1 MTDRVLTLRDIEFHI
16 EHSKSDVK
24 DGVKTFFSMRYSALR
39 EDPNYE
45 GQNESRLLSEWVEIC
60 PELAKII
67 KQETLILSFS
77 SERIRAK
84 SFLQEQAA
92 AWIED
97 LETTE
102 VFDNSNI
109 DPEVLLTEAKKL
121 SKTLREKA
129 KKAKQ

>member
-1 MTDRVLTLRDIEFHI
+1 M
-16 EHSKSDVK
+16 
-24 DGVKTFFSMRYSALR
+24 
-39 EDPNYE
+39 
-45 GQNESRLLSEWVEIC
+45 
-60 PELAKII
+60 
-67 KQETLILSFS
+67 SFS

-84 SFLQEQAA
+84 SFLLEQAA

-129 KKAKQ
+129 KKAK

>member
-67 KQETLILSFS
+67 K
-77 SERIRAK
+77 
-84 SFLQEQAA
+84 
-92 AWIED
+92 
-97 LETTE
+97 
-102 VFDNSNI
+102 
-109 DPEVLLTEAKKL
+109 
-121 SKTLREKA
+121 
-129 KKAKQ
+129 